1 MVVTCGAPNA
11 GEPIDF
17 GGQNQ
22 KFCLD
27 RSPVMT
33 EADIV
38 SARLEKAFPGRS
50 VVRLSLR
57 AQASERLRETTMHH
71 VQDQVGVILKE
82 KPLFVATIQEP
93 LRDMYL
99 GPFPDA
105 QAMELVREFNV
116 GNRE

>member
-1 MVVTCGAPNA
+1 MPCGTPTA
-11 GEPIDF
+11 GEQIDF

-27 RSPVMT
+27 RSPLMT
-33 EADIV
+33 EADVV
-38 SARLEKAFPGRS
+38 SAHLEKSFPGKS

-57 AQASERLRETTMHH
+57 DQASKRLREITSKHI
-71 VQDQVGVILKE
+71 QDKVGIILKG
-82 KPLFVATIQEP
+82 KPLFVAIIQEP
-93 LRDMYL
+93 VPDIYL

-105 QAMELVREFNV
+105 QAMEVAREFNV